1 MSRVIASSLEK
12 MPTTS
17 VRRLISPL
25 RRSNGLMEWILILR
39 EAHEGEDIGLR
50 LVHERGEL
58 RHFRTE
64 LIGDLAPLLARGLG
78 VVLNES
84 GANEGGDHA
93 TALAAGMGEHVAH
106 EVHSAALP

>member
-1 MSRVIASSLEK
+1 M
-12 MPTTS
+12 
-17 VRRLISPL
+17 
-25 RRSNGLMEWILILR
+25 ILR
-39 EAHEGEDIGLR
+39 EAHEGEDIGFR

-58 RHFRTE
+58 RHFRTQ

-84 GANEGGDHA
+84 CANECGHHA

-106 EVHSAALP
+106 EVHAWQRCHEACNTLPMAASIPSWASEITSLTPSRPRRASLR